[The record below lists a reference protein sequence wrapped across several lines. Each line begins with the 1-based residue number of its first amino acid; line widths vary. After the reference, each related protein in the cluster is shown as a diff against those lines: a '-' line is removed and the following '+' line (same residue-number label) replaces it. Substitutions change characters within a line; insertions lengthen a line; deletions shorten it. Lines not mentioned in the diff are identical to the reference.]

1 MHTPTTAAGL
11 YMLGGRVVSEL
22 LDYSYDQSDRKGMG
36 AGCSSHVGGDR
47 NLRPSRRSS
56 GLIGPSEHART

>member
-1 MHTPTTAAGL
+1 
-11 YMLGGRVVSEL
+11 MLGGRVVSEL

-36 AGCSSHVGGDR
+36 AGCSSPVGGDR